1 MKESLPRQLLVL
13 GLKYVCA
20 RNRAGGC
27 NSTQLSG
34 AIAPTLL
41 CESEPE
47 AAPAALPKTESQKML
62 QLSWAKRCRLGNRSF
77 ALSRTTLPAEVE

>member
-13 GLKYVCA
+13 GAQVRMRPKSP
-20 RNRAGGC
+20 GGC
-27 NSTQLSG
+27 NSTQLSS

-47 AAPAALPKTESQKML
+47 AVPAALPKNRIAENAAPVLGETMPVGQPFLRAL
-62 QLSWAKRCRLGNRSF
+62 QNYATCRG
-77 ALSRTTLPAEVE
+77 

>member
-47 AAPAALPKTESQKML
+47 AAPAALPKNRIAENAATVLGETMPVGQPFLRAL
-62 QLSWAKRCRLGNRSF
+62 QNYATCRG
-77 ALSRTTLPAEVE
+77 